1 MKSEDQAA
9 GIEEDAASGD
19 QPEEGAQAA
28 FDRAISALRDTFTTA
43 ETAAEKVL
51 AASTAEAKAM
61 RADLDDRESKV
72 VKREQHLEGRFA
84 EANKLLDAADHRHR
98 LADDR
103 MRDADAASERA
114 SSALSTAIQRA
125 DRLIEQAESK
135 AAEAERVKT
144 SDTDD
149 RLAEAQRAASD
160 AEDGANAII
169 AQAQQRADKLII
181 DAEEKATQTIEGARV
196 YKTLQL
202 AELESREGAARERL
216 RSLLGTIESSLISES
231 PATID
236 LRDEIDDSFKA
247 ADDESHSGD
256 ESDPSDDDTADHE
269 PASDEMAASAASTDD
284 PSRTVVNDAV
294 RRAFD
299 RWATDDKT
307 KS

>member
-1 MKSEDQAA
+1 MKPEDQAA
-9 GIEEDAASGD
+9 GIDNDAASDDRSG
-19 QPEEGAQAA
+19 EGAQAA
-28 FDRAISALRDTFTTA
+28 FDRAMFALRDTFTTA
-43 ETAAEKVL
+43 ESAAEKVL
-51 AASTAEAKAM
+51 TDSTAEAKAM
-61 RADLDDRESKV
+61 RADLDDRESKLA
-72 VKREQHLEGRFA
+72 KREEHLEGRFA

-114 SSALSTAIQRA
+114 STALSTAIQRA
-125 DRLIEQAESK
+125 DHLIEQAESR
-135 AAEAERVKT
+135 AAEAEQAKVT
-144 SDTDD
+144 DTDD
-149 RLAEAQRAASD
+149 RLADAQRAASD
-160 AEDGANAII
+160 AEDDASAII
-169 AQAQQRADKLII
+169 AQAQQRADKMIS

-231 PATID
+231 PSTID
-236 LRDEIDDSFKA
+236 LRDEIDDSFKSSETESQS
-247 ADDESHSGD
+247 DDESDS
-256 ESDPSDDDTADHE
+256 SDDNAAADE
-269 PASDEMAASAASTDD
+269 PASDEEVSSEAAAD